1 MDLYIYNFLSHF
13 KEIVKKTELI
23 LYIKAPT
30 YLTYYMTLYTMT
42 CVFFS
47 KIYLIVIV
55 TVKYVDLST
64 GIHTLYY

>member
-13 KEIVKKTELI
+13 KEIVNKTELI

-55 TVKYVDLST
+55 TVNMW
-64 GIHTLYY
+64 I